1 MPARSIAQ
9 RRLFGM
15 LEHNPEM
22 AAARGINMTQK
33 QMHDYAATPE
43 SGLPSRKQPKFRGA
57 RKMSKKKY
65 PYGV

>member
-1 MPARSIAQ
+1 
-9 RRLFGM
+9 M